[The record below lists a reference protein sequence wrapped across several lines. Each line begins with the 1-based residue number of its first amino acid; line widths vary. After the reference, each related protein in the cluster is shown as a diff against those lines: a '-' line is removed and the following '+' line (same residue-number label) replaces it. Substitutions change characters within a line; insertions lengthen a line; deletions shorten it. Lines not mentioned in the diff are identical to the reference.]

1 MDVNAVNRDR
11 ASGQLFR
18 GRLGYNHATYASR
31 FQPSSPE
38 GQPVRSKFCILGAIL
53 FIVRC
58 CCAQAPTSEVQV
70 PSIPTTNASLKLE
83 DSTPIVLCTKQDLS
97 SATVKAGD
105 RVDFR
110 VVKNVRIE
118 DLVVIR
124 RDAEAWGI
132 VSAVQAKRR
141 KGRPGSLDIAIQSVR
156 LLTGES
162 APLRAKQH
170 EEGKS
175 RDVATVKD
183 LPHDAIGS
191 FGIFIPVDLVSMLVK
206 GKDADLPAGTR
217 FTAYLNG
224 DVVLDRTALERIQPV
239 PVQRKGPATVTIFR
253 TAETRMVG
261 PPPVYCGKVTLA
273 KLPRPAY
280 LKIQLPP
287 GEYFFR
293 SSFEQTVEVRLEEG
307 QELYLQM
314 QLTVSKSKRG
324 FTNRLVQIDNE
335 DGEEKVANLHQLGD
349 KDVAKVSDANLA
361 DLKAAPEVK

>member
-1 MDVNAVNRDR
+1 M
-11 ASGQLFR
+11 
-18 GRLGYNHATYASR
+18 AT
-31 FQPSSPE
+31 
-38 GQPVRSKFCILGAIL
+38 I
-53 FIVRC
+53 
-58 CCAQAPTSEVQV
+58 
-70 PSIPTTNASLKLE
+70 
-83 DSTPIVLCTKQDLS
+83 
-97 SATVKAGD
+97 
-105 RVDFR
+105 
-110 VVKNVRIE
+110 
-118 DLVVIR
+118 
-124 RDAEAWGI
+124 
-132 VSAVQAKRR
+132 
-141 KGRPGSLDIAIQSVR
+141 
-156 LLTGES
+156 
-162 APLRAKQH
+162 
-170 EEGKS
+170 
-175 RDVATVKD
+175 KD
-183 LPHDAIGS
+183 LPRDAIGS

-314 QLTVSKSKRG
+314 QLTVSKGG
-324 FTNRLVQIDNE
+324 FQKQNRLVQVNNE
-335 DGEEKVANLHQLGD
+335 DGEAKVATLHQIGD
-349 KDVAKVSDANLA
+349 KDVRRISDADLA
-361 DLKAAPEVK
+361 ELKAAPGAK

>member
-1 MDVNAVNRDR
+1 MMRVQFLPPVSDFVAV
-11 ASGQLFR
+11 
-18 GRLGYNHATYASR
+18 
-31 FQPSSPE
+31 
-38 GQPVRSKFCILGAIL
+38 ILCSL
-53 FIVRC
+53 FIIISK
-58 CCAQAPTSEVQV
+58 APTSEVQV
-70 PSIPTTNASLKLE
+70 PSIATTNASLNLE

-110 VVKNVRIE
+110 VVKNVRVE
-118 DLVVIR
+118 DLVVIP

-183 LPHDAIGS
+183 LPHDAIGT
-191 FGIFIPVDLVSMLVK
+191 FGMAIPFDLVSMLVK

-224 DVVLDRTALERIQPV
+224 DVVLDRRALERIQPV

-273 KLPRPAY
+273 KLPRPVY

-293 SSFEQTVEVRLEEG
+293 SSFEQDVEVRLEEG
-307 QELYLQM
+307 EELYLQM
-314 QLTVSKSKRG
+314 QLTVSKHTFK
-324 FTNRLVQIDNE
+324 NRLVRVDNE
-335 DGEEKVANLHQLGD
+335 VGEERVAGLHQLGD